1 MGRSRYTART
11 WLREG
16 LLVLLALVWAAP
28 FFFLVTIAFKPS
40 DEMQA
45 NPNGLPSRLDVSNFV
60 EAWNGSAGVTLGSA
74 VLNSAIITVGSVL
87 FLLAIGSISAYV
99 ISRHEGR
106 VSGPLYALFVTG
118 IILPFQLGMVPAY
131 TLMRQLRL
139 AGTYQ
144 GMILLYTGLLMPMAV
159 FLYTGFVRTLPRDYE
174 EAARVDGASRFQTF
188 IRIVFPLLRPV
199 TATVAIMTGVMIW
212 NDFFVQLIFLSGG
225 KRQTVPVAV
234 YSFVGEFVTQWN
246 LIFAAVA
253 VSIVPVLIFY
263 LIAQKQLMKG
273 FTGGIKS

>member
-1 MGRSRYTART
+1 MGSRYSVKTL
-11 WLREG
+11 LREG
-16 LLVLLALVWAAP
+16 LFILLAAIWAVP
-28 FFFLVTIAFKPS
+28 FFFLVTIAFKSS
-40 DEMQA
+40 DEMTR
-45 NPNGLPSRLDVSNFV
+45 NPNALPTKLDFSNFV
-60 EAWNGSAGVTLGSA
+60 EAWNGSAGVTLGNA
-74 VLNSAIITVGSVL
+74 VLNSTIITVGSVL
-87 FLLAIGSISAYV
+87 ALLAIGSISAYV
-99 ISRHEGR
+99 ISRYEGKI
-106 VSGPLYALFVTG
+106 SGPLYALFVTG

-131 TLMRQLRL
+131 SAMRQLKL
-139 AGTYQ
+139 AGTYP
-144 GMILLYTGLLMPMAV
+144 GTILLYTGLLMPMAV

-253 VSIVPVLIFY
+253 VSILPVMAFY
-263 LIAQKQLMKG
+263 LVAQKQLMKG